1 MTDHNVP
8 SNLKSLNSQDS
19 LAQDNV
25 MAIAAS
31 AALCSLALKTP
42 SGIFHWQSVD
52 TNQHS
57 EQILPAVADLLARA
71 GIAKPDVIAVDI
83 GPGAFTSVRVAC
95 GVAQGL
101 ALGWECGVMAV
112 QSLTALAQQCS
123 TLAPNAKTVACVLDA
138 RMNECYVAHYALT
151 PVGVVQTR
159 TPSLLAYEQVM
170 NLQVDAV
177 IGNAAAVLHQWQG
190 LAAKV
195 FDALPSAEGVLAQVL
210 MQGRSALVFPEH
222 LQPLYVRNQVALTTV
237 QRAAG
242 MVM

>member
-1 MTDHNVP
+1 
-8 SNLKSLNSQDS
+8 
-19 LAQDNV
+19 
-25 MAIAAS
+25 
-31 AALCSLALKTP
+31 
-42 SGIFHWQSVD
+42 
-52 TNQHS
+52 
-57 EQILPAVADLLARA
+57 
-71 GIAKPDVIAVDI
+71 
-83 GPGAFTSVRVAC
+83 
-95 GVAQGL
+95 VAQGL